1 MNIKAD
7 VNDKYYTSAVSQ
19 MIENIIK
26 ISAIKASFRYE
37 KFAKESLNTLNSQ
50 LNEKAS
56 NAPALAKDYMM
67 SHLGVVVLKSN
78 KLNLINNMKTIK
90 QLKYPYVVTKQKEY
104 NDFLA
109 CTIRRCF
116 SKDKSLKKVVSRINS
131 FLK

>member
-1 MNIKAD
+1 MDIKAD

-37 KFAKESLNTLNSQ
+37 KFAKESLNTLKSQ

-56 NAPALAKDYMM
+56 NAPALAKDYLMN
-67 SHLGVVVLKSN
+67 HFGVVVLKSN
-78 KLNLINNMKTIK
+78 KLNLINNMKTIT
-90 QLKYPYVVTKQKEY
+90 QVKYPYVLTKEKEY

-109 CTIRRCF
+109 CTLRRCF
-116 SKDKSLKKVVSRINS
+116 SKDKSLEKVVTRINA